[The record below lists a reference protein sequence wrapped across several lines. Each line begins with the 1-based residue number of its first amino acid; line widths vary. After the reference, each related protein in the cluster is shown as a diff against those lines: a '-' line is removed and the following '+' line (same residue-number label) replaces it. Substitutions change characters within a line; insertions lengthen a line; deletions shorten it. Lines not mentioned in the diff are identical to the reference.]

1 MWRRPLE
8 MRTDEAPRMLPV
20 SNTSIRQLGWPAGPL
35 IRLPIILSGAF
46 DSAKALN
53 ADQSTPQTRPS
64 LRGPGDKSID
74 PGSVSVPQGGRP
86 VEILIRKKGRDQKR
100 PGASSKPRP
109 GFAPARNKP
118 RIPAT
123 VHSFLRGGEW
133 V

>member
-53 ADQSTPQTRPS
+53 ADQCSPPTRS
-64 LRGPGDKSID
+64 RFRGSGDKSIE
-74 PGSVSVPQGGRP
+74 PGSVSVPHRGRT
-86 VEILIRKKGRDQKR
+86 VEILIRQNGRDQKR
-100 PGASSKPRP
+100 PGA
-109 GFAPARNKP
+109 
-118 RIPAT
+118 
-123 VHSFLRGGEW
+123 
-133 V
+133 